1 MEAQLPMGL
10 KGDSGDGCVQSYQ
23 VPSKVQ
29 GEKGYAFEGRMKC
42 VRGCMGVHGGAW
54 GRFNKIH

>member
-29 GEKGYAFEGRMKC
+29 GEAGYACEGRMKC
-42 VRGCMGVHGGAW
+42 VRGCMGQIQQDPLGMH
-54 GRFNKIH
+54 